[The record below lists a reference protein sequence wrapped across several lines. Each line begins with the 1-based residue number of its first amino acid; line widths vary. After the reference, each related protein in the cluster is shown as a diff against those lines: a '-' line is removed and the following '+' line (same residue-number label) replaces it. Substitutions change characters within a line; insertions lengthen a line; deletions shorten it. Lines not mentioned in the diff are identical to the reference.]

1 MAEERVSAWGG
12 SEVNQE
18 LGLEHVKKCILN
30 VQVKTVEQVIGCVR
44 GQLWREDPAIY
55 LFLNN
60 FGGHQFVDG
69 I

>member
-1 MAEERVSAWGG
+1 MAEERVSACGG

-18 LGLEHVKKCILN
+18 LALERVKKCMLN
-30 VQVKTVEQVIGCVR
+30 VQVKNVEWVIGCVR
-44 GQLWREDPAIY
+44 GQLRREDLAIY
-55 LFLNN
+55 LFKNN